1 MMRANYYADTDSLYV
16 ELRSAVAATTR
27 EIAPGVVVDIG
38 ADGEVVGID
47 VDWHLLR
54 AQSGRLED
62 DRVVRA

>member
-16 ELRSAVAATTR
+16 ELRAAEAATTR

-47 VDWHLLR
+47 VDWSLLR
-54 AQSGRLED
+54 AQSRQLEG
-62 DRVVRA
+62 DRVVRV

>member
-16 ELRSAVAATTR
+16 ELRAAAAAMSR

-47 VDWHLLR
+47 VDWNLLR
-54 AQSGRLED
+54 AQSRQVEADRLA
-62 DRVVRA
+62 RA